1 MRKTITLLFIMLQS
15 VLFAQYCPDLGPD
28 QFLPCGS
35 GSTVLTANLSACGS
49 GPSPN
54 QTTSYSVAPI
64 AYATQTNT
72 GTQLFMTDDSQ
83 QGPLQIGF
91 NFCFYGQTYSQF
103 IVGSNGWIAFSSPQ
117 STAFTSNTIPSTAL
131 AVPRNCIM
139 GPWQD
144 WHPGLGG
151 QIRYQTSGVAP
162 CRKLTVSW
170 TNMPMFSC
178 TGNQGNF
185 HIVIYE
191 STNYIENYIQNKPAC
206 LTWQSGT
213 AVQGIHNVTGTAAVT
228 VPGRNSTAWT
238 ATNDAYRY
246 TPTGPVVTPVL
257 TWFQIGNPIAIGTGP
272 SITVTPPAIGAQYT
286 CRFVYP
292 ICNAGWSSCNGG
304 TSLGPDTVLV
314 VPGPPNLPTP
324 TVTAFNPTCNY
335 TCDGAINVVPTGGTG
350 ISTISWIG
358 QPSTFTI
365 TNLCGG
371 TYSYTITDA
380 TGCNVSGSTTLTNP
394 PIVTVGPIAF
404 SDTIC
409 FNSSSETYSVPLQS
423 GYSYTWSAI
432 GSITSGQGTNTINT
446 NWNGISSGFIPG
458 GVQVTA
464 TNSVGCI
471 SLPVSIDLYVLNIIP
486 VIQNVGPFCS
496 NDEFTT
502 LNATPIGGI
511 FSGPGVMGND
521 FYPAFA
527 DTLNNNVIYTYT
539 QSGCAFDD
547 TISVIV
553 YEQPQITQI
562 TPYNDFFE
570 LCEGDSIPSQYSI
583 ISTVSGGY
591 NEWTLSGAATQSTN
605 FNIAWNSVGMFQL
618 TVVNWVNGCPSNQQA
633 TLITIVEC
641 PNTLFYIP
649 NSFTPDGDEN
659 NNTFKWVFTS
669 GFDPYSFNIV
679 IYNRWGE
686 CIFESNDSNGEW
698 DGTYGNIMC
707 PTGIYTYKIFFK
719 HIGDDGKRQ
728 LTGSVLLLK

>member
-1 MRKTITLLFIMLQS
+1 MKKLITSVFILLQS
-15 VLFAQYCPDLGPD
+15 VIFAQYCPALGPD

-35 GSTVLTANLSACGS
+35 GSTVLTANLSACGI

-54 QTTSYSVAPI
+54 QTTSYSVASIPYV
-64 AYATQTNT
+64 AQTNT
-72 GTQLFMTDDSQ
+72 GTPLTMSDDSQ
-83 QGPLQIGF
+83 QGPLPIGF

-117 STAFTSNTIPSTAL
+117 STAFTSNSIPSTAL

-144 WHPGLGG
+144 WHPGIGG
-151 QIRYQTSGVAP
+151 QIRYQTSGIAP

-178 TGNQGNF
+178 TGNQGTF

-191 STNYIENYIQNKPAC
+191 STNYIENYIQTKPAC
-206 LTWQSGT
+206 LAWQGGT

-246 TPTGPVVTPVL
+246 TPTGPAVTPVL

-272 SITVTPPAIGAQYT
+272 SITVTPPAVGAQYT

-292 ICNAGWSSCNGG
+292 ICNAGWSSCNSG

-314 VPGPPNLPTP
+314 VPGPPNLPPP
-324 TVTAFNPTCNY
+324 TVSVFNPTCNAS
-335 TCDGAINVVPTGGTG
+335 CDGAINVVPNGGTG

-380 TGCNVSGSTTLTNP
+380 TGCNVSGSATLTNP
-394 PIVTVGPIAF
+394 PIVIVGPIAF

-409 FNSSSETYSVPLQS
+409 YNSSSETYSVPLQP

-432 GSITSGQGTNTINT
+432 CSITSGQGTNTINT

-471 SLPVSIDLYVLNIIP
+471 SLPVSIDLYVFNIIP
-486 VIQNVGPFCS
+486 AITSVGPFCS

-502 LNATPIGGI
+502 LSATPIGGI
-511 FSGPGVMGND
+511 FGGPGIIGND
-521 FYPAFA
+521 FYPGFA
-527 DTLNNNVIYTYT
+527 DTLNNTVVYTYA
-539 QSGCAFDD
+539 QSSCVFDD
-547 TISVIV
+547 TINVIV
-553 YEQPQITQI
+553 YEQPQISQI

-583 ISTVSGGY
+583 TSTVAGGY
-591 NEWTLSGAATQSTN
+591 NEWSLLGVSTQSTN
-605 FNIAWNSVGMFQL
+605 FNTAWNSVGMFQL
-618 TVVNWVNGCPSNQQA
+618 TVVNWVNNCPSNQQG

-649 NSFTPDGDEN
+649 NTFTPDGDELN
-659 NNTFKWVFTS
+659 NEFRWIFTS

-679 IYNRWGE
+679 IHNRWGE
-686 CIFESNDSNGEW
+686 LIFESTDPAGYW
-698 DGTYGNIMC
+698 DGTYNNLMC
-707 PTGIYTYKIFFK
+707 PLGVYNYKILFK
-719 HIGDDGKRQ
+719 HIGDDSRHEI
-728 LTGSVLLLK
+728 TGHVMLLK